1 MKHQQ
6 SFYPYLRANNEY
18 MKNYDRNKKS
28 SRLKYWDVNDL
39 YGLLMSQK
47 VPIDGFKWVEEISQF
62 NRDFMKSHNEESNR
76 VYFLEAEV

>member
-6 SFYPYLRANNEY
+6 SFYPYLKANNEY

-47 VPIDGFKWVEEISQF
+47 VPIDGFKWVEETSQF